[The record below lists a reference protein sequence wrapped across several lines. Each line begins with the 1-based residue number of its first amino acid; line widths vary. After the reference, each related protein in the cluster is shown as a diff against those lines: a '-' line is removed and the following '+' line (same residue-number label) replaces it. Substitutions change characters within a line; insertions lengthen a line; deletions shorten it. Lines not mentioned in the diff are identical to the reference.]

1 MYSMSVRAVA
11 LSAASALIVFGP
23 SNAQDNSGSFES
35 RSILS
40 AQEIPNS
47 ETDPVPLP
55 VGVFVVQPSVDFG
68 VGWTSNVFATAISEE
83 GATYFQFKPSFDIST
98 DWTRHAMGGL
108 LEFDHVENSDFTS
121 ESYTD
126 VKLGLNGRLDLS
138 RTFSLAGNLFSED
151 ITESRTA
158 LANIPGALEPNE
170 FSRSGGGLELLREG
184 QRWLFGA
191 TLDLTA
197 FDFDD
202 VEVPLDLIQDQD
214 FRDHDEID
222 GRLRV
227 AYAVDENWVA
237 YTEAQRIEADFD
249 LPGIFNAFNRDYEGN
264 TVSVG
269 SDFKLGDSISADIG
283 IGFMSYTFTDPS
295 YADIEDVSVSG
306 NVQWALAERTTI
318 ETEFSRGF
326 VDPGL
331 LADIAA
337 IETGL
342 NVQLAHG
349 VSSNVFLTG
358 GAGFNNYE
366 FENIDRSDDRI
377 DVNLGANWRLNKNL
391 WLESNFE
398 LRDSSSPIQ
407 EFTEN
412 RVLFRMRVFP

>member
-1 MYSMSVRAVA
+1 MTSKTARVAA
-11 LSAASALIVFGP
+11 LSAASAIAV
-23 SNAQDNSGSFES
+23 SMTTHAQDYSTAFDREPV
-35 RSILS
+35 LP
-40 AQEIPNS
+40 ADEQPNP

-55 VGVFVVQPSVDFG
+55 VGIFIVQPNVDFS
-68 VGWTSNVFATAISEE
+68 VGWTSNAFARASSEE
-83 GATYFQFKPSFDIST
+83 TATIYGFKPRFDVSS

-108 LEFDHVENSDFTS
+108 LQFDHVENPDFSS
-121 ESYTD
+121 EGYTD
-126 VKLGLNGRLDLS
+126 VKLGLNGRLDL
-138 RTFSLAGNLFSED
+138 TDALTVAGKLLSED
-151 ITESRTA
+151 ITEDRTS
-158 LANIPGALEPNE
+158 LSTVSGALEPNE
-170 FSRSGGGLELLREG
+170 YSRSGGGIDLQHEG

-191 TLDLTA
+191 SLDLTA
-197 FDFDD
+197 FDYDD
-202 VEVPLDLIQDQD
+202 VEVPLSLIQDQD

-222 GRLRV
+222 GRVRV
-227 AYAVDENWVA
+227 AYAVGPDFVA

-249 LPGIFNAFNRDYEGN
+249 LPGIFNAFNRDYEGS

-269 SDFKLGDSISADIG
+269 SDFRLGESISGDIG
-283 IGFMSYTFTDPS
+283 LGFMSYTFTDPT

-306 NVQWALAERTTI
+306 NVQWALAARTTL
-318 ETEFSRGF
+318 ETAFSRGF
-326 VDPGL
+326 FDPGL

-337 IETGL
+337 IETGVS
-342 NVQLAHG
+342 VQLAHS
-349 VSSNVFLTG
+349 VSPNVFLTG

-398 LRDSSSPIQ
+398 LRDSSSPVQ

>member
-1 MYSMSVRAVA
+1 MKPFTARVAA
-11 LSAASALIVFGP
+11 LSAASAIVL
-23 SNAQDNSGSFES
+23 SVSSHAQDYSTAFDRDPILTAEE
-35 RSILS
+35 RSN
-40 AQEIPNS
+40 P

-55 VGVFVVQPSVDFG
+55 VGIFVVQPNIDFG
-68 VGWTSNVFATAISEE
+68 MGWSSNIFAGATNEE
-83 GATYFQFKPSFDIST
+83 GATFFQFKPTFDVSSN
-98 DWTRHAMGGL
+98 WARHAMGGL
-108 LEFDHVENSDFTS
+108 LQFDHVENSDFSS
-121 ESYTD
+121 ESFTD
-126 VKLGLNGRLDLS
+126 VKLGLNGRLDLTGTLS
-138 RTFSLAGNLFSED
+138 VAGKLFSED
-151 ITESRTA
+151 ITEDRTSLSTVA
-158 LANIPGALEPNE
+158 GALEPNE
-170 FSRSGGGLELLREG
+170 FSRSGGGIDVLHEG
-184 QRWLFGA
+184 QRWMFGA
-191 TLDLTA
+191 TVDLTA
-197 FDFDD
+197 YDYDD

-222 GRLRV
+222 GRVRV
-227 AYAVDENWVA
+227 AYALDPNWVA
-237 YTEAQRIEADFD
+237 YTEAQRVETDFD

-269 SDFKLGDSISADIG
+269 SDFRLGDSVSGDIG
-283 IGFMSYTFTDPS
+283 IGFMSYTFTDAT

-326 VDPGL
+326 FDPGVL
-331 LADIAA
+331 LDIAA

-349 VSSNVFLTG
+349 VGPNVFLTG

-377 DVNLGANWRLNKNL
+377 DVNLGANWRLNKNI

-398 LRDSSSPIQ
+398 LRDSSSPVQ

-412 RVLFRMRVFP
+412 RVMFRMRVFP